1 MCGIVCSGCR
11 NKVITYIRKVIKLQ
25 YKRVNLM
32 FAMSALL
39 LLSMSTKADDV
50 VAMNESVQ
58 QPVVAKQT
66 SVTDSLLIQQGYQV
80 QPGDVLHVSVW
91 HEPDL
96 QLDVLI
102 SPSGNF
108 SLPLIGQMQAT
119 NKTLSDLQKEIAT
132 KLDKFVPGA
141 DVMVALKQ
149 IQGNKVYV
157 IGKVNRPGE
166 FVLNRNVDVMQVLSM
181 AGGMNQFANQD
192 GIIILRRENQQAQKV
207 YPFDYDE
214 VKKGENL
221 TQNIILKSGD
231 VVVVP

>member
-1 MCGIVCSGCR
+1 
-11 NKVITYIRKVIKLQ
+11 
-25 YKRVNLM
+25 
-32 FAMSALL
+32 
-39 LLSMSTKADDV
+39 
-50 VAMNESVQ
+50 
-58 QPVVAKQT
+58 
-66 SVTDSLLIQQGYQV
+66 
-80 QPGDVLHVSVW
+80 
-91 HEPDL
+91 
-96 QLDVLI
+96 
-102 SPSGNF
+102 
-108 SLPLIGQMQAT
+108 MQAT